1 LTAQNNICQTQD
13 SVYIAIYPKVTAAF
27 KANPSVGFKPL
38 TVNFENKSSS
48 NANQFMWDFGETNM
62 DTSKNPTYIYYNAGR
77 YLVKLIASDAY
88 GCVDATSQI
97 LTVNEE
103 EFLFVPNVFTPQGN
117 GLNEVFEAVYT
128 KSQFDFLELLV
139 YSRWGEL
146 LHKTQMPGGV
156 WWNGTYKDSPC
167 PEGVYFYVL
176 KAKSSTGKLYDL
188 NGTITLIR

>member
-1 LTAQNNICQTQD
+1 VHARSFL
-13 SVYIAIYPKVTAAF
+13 
-27 KANPSVGFKPL
+27 
-38 TVNFENKSSS
+38 
-48 NANQFMWDFGETNM
+48 WDFGDNKQ
-62 DTSKNPTYIYYNAGR
+62 DTLKHPSYVYLNAGR
-77 YLVKLIASDAY
+77 FLVNLLASDTN
-88 GCVDATSQI
+88 GCFDTASLEIV
-97 LTVNEE
+97 VNEE